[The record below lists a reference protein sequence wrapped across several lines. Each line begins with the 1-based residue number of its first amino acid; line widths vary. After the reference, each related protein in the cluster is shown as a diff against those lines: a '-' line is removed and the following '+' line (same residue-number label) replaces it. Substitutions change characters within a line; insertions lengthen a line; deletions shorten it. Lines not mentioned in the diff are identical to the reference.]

1 MANSNQLKISNE
13 LSKLI
18 EQAYAFE
25 ALTQMVREVLP
36 AQMQAKLLSASFK
49 EKNLVCMVETSNW
62 ANKLRYF
69 EQDIL
74 AVCTRSLPHLDVAQV
89 KFRIVE
95 PTIAPKVVPSNFQAP
110 DQETANFMQNA
121 SQHLPEKLAEKLVR
135 LSQLA
140 KD

>member
-36 AQMQAKLLSASFK
+36 LQMQEKLLSVSFK
-49 EKNLVCMVETSNW
+49 DKNLVCMAETSNW

-74 AVCTRSLPHLDVAQV
+74 AVCMRNLPHLDIAQV
-89 KFRIVE
+89 KFRVVQPEPQEKIVE
-95 PTIAPKVVPSNFQAP
+95 SKFKAP
-110 DQETANFMQNA
+110 DKEAATFMQNA
-121 SQHLPEKLAEKLVR
+121 SQHLPEKLAQQLVR
-135 LSQLA
+135 LSKLA
-140 KD
+140 EN